1 MTNITAPQAG
11 PVNATEPLTG
21 KVAVITGSARGI
33 GYEVAKKYAGHGA
46 TVVVSDIDAA
56 AAASA
61 AHTLPGATA
70 VGCDVRDET
79 RIAALFDHA
88 LTEHG
93 KVDIVV
99 ANAGIATVS
108 PLLEMPLDMWRTMMS
123 INLDGVFLTVQHGAR
138 AMIASQA
145 AGSIVTM
152 ASVTALA
159 GVPLV
164 GHYAAAKAGVVSLTK
179 TAALELRATGIRV
192 NAILPGFA
200 ETELV
205 AANRDMYNEA
215 MGIDFND
222 LIAQTQGGYV
232 TVEDVANLALFLG
245 GDRSGFCTGS
255 AFVVDGGLTASLF

>member
-1 MTNITAPQAG
+1 MTNTTSPRA
-11 PVNATEPLTG
+11 ATLSASASLAG
-21 KVAVITGSARGI
+21 KVAVITGAARGI
-33 GYEVAKKYAGHGA
+33 GYEVAKKYADQGA
-46 TVVVSDIDAA
+46 TVVVSDVDEA

-70 VGCDVRDET
+70 LRCDVRDEAST
-79 RIAALFDHA
+79 AALFDHA

-108 PLLEMPLDMWRTMMS
+108 PLLDMPFDMWRTMMS

-138 AMIASQA
+138 AMIASQT

-179 TAALELRATGIRV
+179 TAALELRPTGIRV

-200 ETELV
+200 ETELGTG
-205 AANRDMYNEA
+205 NREMYNQA
-215 MGIDFND
+215 LGIDFND
-222 LIAQTQGGYV
+222 LIAQTQGSYV
-232 TVEDVANLALFLG
+232 TVEDVANLALFLA